1 MGEEER
7 NIDILQ
13 QCQQWHEKG
22 QYQKIMEVAVEQYG
36 FCPDIV
42 DQEQDDPTVGDL
54 ADVLWQ
60 STVWYFWWD

>member
-22 QYQKIMEVAVEQYG
+22 QYQKIMDTLEPSGAA
-36 FCPDIV
+36 
-42 DQEQDDPTVGDL
+42 QEQDDSTVGNL